1 MNKINYTSHFKEVLN
16 LCKQNKLFLGLG
28 NPNAKILIIGKEAA
42 IDKEKN
48 PRHYEM
54 EVENNVKD
62 WEHNCDNSKQ
72 LDEVLSWFAET
83 TEQKYNPL
91 YPYKGQK
98 HTLLRK
104 KKVDGKEINNGGTSK
119 TWYNYQKISDKLFNN
134 NVKSSII
141 NFQEHM
147 FISELNQESAKYS
160 HLIAKEKRGQS
171 IAKRKQLFETSY
183 FREFP
188 ITIVAVGHYVRDFN
202 VNLEEL
208 FGVVY
213 SHELSAVHSKGL
225 KNEFINIHFDSIEKP
240 TRLLIHTNQ
249 LSMVSNELVNK
260 VGEVCSLFMKEKI

>member
-1 MNKINYTSHFKEVLN
+1 MNKIKYTLQFKEALN

-48 PRHYEM
+48 PGHYEM

-62 WEHNCDNSKQ
+62 WEHNCDNNKQ

-98 HTLLRK
+98 NTLLRK
-104 KKVDGKEINNGGTSK
+104 KKVDGQIVNNKGTSK
-119 TWYNYQKISDKLFNN
+119 TWYNYQKIADKLVNN
-134 NVKSSII
+134 NSKNNEV
-141 NFQEHM
+141 NFHENM

-160 HLIAKEKRGQS
+160 HLVAKEKRGQS
-171 IAKRKQLFETSY
+171 IIKRKPLFETTY

-213 SHELSAVHSKGL
+213 SPELSAVHSKGL
-225 KNEFINIHFDSIEKP
+225 NNEFINIHFDLIEKP

-249 LSMVSNELVNK
+249 LSMVSNELVDK
-260 VGEVCSLFMKEKI
+260 VGDVCSVFMKEKI